1 MEGAA
6 EGDSGSR
13 LNEIPRS
20 QLRARASPV
29 SNGFIKRRGRRPA
42 RTGKPDNFIE
52 TVKLLW
58 GPVVINL
65 ISLHYP
71 YLYSLGV

>member
-20 QLRARASPV
+20 QLRARASAV
-29 SNGFIKRRGRRPA
+29 SNGFIKRTGRRPA
-42 RTGKPDNFIE
+42 AGAHREAGQ
-52 TVKLLW
+52 
-58 GPVVINL
+58 
-65 ISLHYP
+65 
-71 YLYSLGV
+71 LY

>member
-20 QLRARASPV
+20 QLRARASAV
-29 SNGFIKRRGRRPA
+29 SNGFIRRTGRDGGRRA
-42 RTGKPDNFIE
+42 QGSRT
-52 TVKLLW
+52 TLLKL
-58 GPVVINL
+58 
-65 ISLHYP
+65 
-71 YLYSLGV
+71 

>member
-20 QLRARASPV
+20 QLRARASTV
-29 SNGFIKRRGRRPA
+29 SNGFIKR
-42 RTGKPDNFIE
+42 
-52 TVKLLW
+52 TVD
-58 GPVVINL
+58 GTAAGA
-65 ISLHYP
+65 HREAGQ
-71 YLYSLGV
+71 LY